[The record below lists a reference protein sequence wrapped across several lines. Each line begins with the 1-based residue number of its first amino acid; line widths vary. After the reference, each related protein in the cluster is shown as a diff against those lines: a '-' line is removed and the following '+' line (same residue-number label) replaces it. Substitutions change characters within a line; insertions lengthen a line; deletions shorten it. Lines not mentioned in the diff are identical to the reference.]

1 MSYTAKQKDFI
12 HRVFEQSYE
21 SLIEGLSEDESNDF
35 HQMLNELIAPVETI
49 EDLDHFIK
57 PLT

>member
-1 MSYTAKQKDFI
+1 MSYTAKEKDFI

-21 SLIEGLSEDESNDF
+21 SLIEGLSVDESTDF
-35 HQMLNELIAPVETI
+35 HKILDDLITPVEAI
-49 EDLDHFIK
+49 DDLDRFIK